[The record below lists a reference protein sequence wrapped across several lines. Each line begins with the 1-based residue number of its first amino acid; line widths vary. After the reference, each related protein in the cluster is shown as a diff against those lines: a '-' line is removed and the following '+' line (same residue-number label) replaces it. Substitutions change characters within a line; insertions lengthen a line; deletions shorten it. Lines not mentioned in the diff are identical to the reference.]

1 MTTPFSTAW
10 SQSRSQ
16 RLRSF
21 LAASADKAAALQD
34 EEPRRLAERERLVTE
49 TERAQS
55 NIRRVKR
62 RSFVLLTRVTSIGGA
77 GDRCRAL
84 GGIRGLARANGQ
96 PGAVP
101 CWNDRPKCRPRRK
114 CRGHADR
121 ALMRCR
127 TKQALAYVSACG
139 RLRRRQSARSTAPGA
154 NGPRAGVSASFTPSI
169 RATSQVSPSRPTAPA
184 S

>member
-34 EEPRRLAERERLVTE
+34 EERRRLAERERLVTE

-77 GDRCRAL
+77 GDR
-84 GGIRGLARANGQ
+84 
-96 PGAVP
+96 
-101 CWNDRPKCRPRRK
+101 
-114 CRGHADR
+114 
-121 ALMRCR
+121 
-127 TKQALAYVSACG
+127 
-139 RLRRRQSARSTAPGA
+139 
-154 NGPRAGVSASFTPSI
+154 
-169 RATSQVSPSRPTAPA
+169 
-184 S
+184 